1 MVVLV
6 GSHNFNG
13 LLEGS
18 ELVLWLKLGYGSS
31 LGKCVSLCVCGWL
44 GGWSTLRRLGWGSGL
59 RSEVLGPECL
69 MRVAVKAALRCD
81 VCATQPKTWI

>member
-1 MVVLV
+1 MLAVVVLV

-31 LGKCVSLCVCGWL
+31 LGKCVSLFVCV
-44 GGWSTLRRLGWGSGL
+44 GGWVSDDWGGDLG
-59 RSEVLGPECL
+59 
-69 MRVAVKAALRCD
+69 
-81 VCATQPKTWI
+81 